1 MTSKSTQ
8 FELLGYN
15 HVALVCAD
23 MQKTVDFYEGILGF
37 PLVKTLEYAGGTGQ
51 HFFFQ
56 VTEDDGVAFF
66 WFADAP
72 AAAPGVASAPWQFTD
87 EQGRPTG
94 GIAGVAAKDAMHHLA
109 FDVPLEKIDEYREP
123 AGGGGGGA
131 RRRAAHDRR
140 RGAAGGGLPALAVL
154 PRSRRDHAG
163 VLGNDAALHGGG
175 CAARAGDGGGRSH
188 ALAAGEGRRHR
199 LGGLGIG
206 KTIPATRHKG

>member
-1 MTSKSTQ
+1 MVSKSTQ

-37 PLVKTLEYAGGTGQ
+37 PLVKTLEYAGGNGQ

-72 AAAPGVASAPWQFTD
+72 AAAPGIASAPWQFTD

-94 GIAGVAAKDAMHHLA
+94 GIAWSQMKTCGLLFPNGTANNAPAR
-109 FDVPLEKIDEYREP
+109 FDESI
-123 AGGGGGGA
+123 AISA
-131 RRRAAHDRR
+131 
-140 RGAAGGGLPALAVL
+140 
-154 PRSRRDHAG
+154 
-163 VLGNDAALHGGG
+163 
-175 CAARAGDGGGRSH
+175 
-188 ALAAGEGRRHR
+188 
-199 LGGLGIG
+199 
-206 KTIPATRHKG
+206 

>member
-1 MTSKSTQ
+1 MVSKSTQ

-72 AAAPGVASAPWQFTD
+72 AAAPGIASAPWQFTD
-87 EQGRPTG
+87 EQGRPTP

-109 FDVPLEKIDEYREP
+109 FDVPLDQIDEYRQ
-123 AGGGGGGA
+123 
-131 RRRAAHDRR
+131 RLRAAGVEVQDVERHTTDGQGNQAPDCIRSLYFR
-140 RGAAGGGLPALAVL
+140 DPDGIMLEFSAMTRPFTAQDVRDAPARAA
-154 PRSRRDHAG
+154 
-163 VLGNDAALHGGG
+163 DAAT
-175 CAARAGDGGGRSH
+175 
-188 ALAAGEGRRHR
+188 RRQ
-199 LGGLGIG
+199 G
-206 KTIPATRHKG
+206 KVAVTV

>member
-1 MTSKSTQ
+1 MVSKSTQ
-8 FELLGYN
+8 FDLLGYN

-72 AAAPGVASAPWQFTD
+72 AAAPGIASAPWQFTD

-94 GIAGVAAKDAMHHLA
+94 GIAGVAAKDSMHHLA
-109 FDVPLEKIDEYREP
+109 FDVPLDKIDEYRE
-123 AGGGGGGA
+123 
-131 RRRAAHDRR
+131 RLRAAGVDVHDVERHTSDAS
-140 RGAAGGGLPALAVL
+140 GAVTDDCIRSLYFRDPDGIMLEFSAMTRSFSEADVQHAPARAADAE
-154 PRSRRDHAG
+154 SRRQP
-163 VLGNDAALHGGG
+163 
-175 CAARAGDGGGRSH
+175 
-188 ALAAGEGRRHR
+188 
-199 LGGLGIG
+199 G
-206 KTIPATRHKG
+206 KVAVTV

>member
-1 MTSKSTQ
+1 MVSKSTQ

-87 EQGRPTG
+87 EAGRATP

-109 FDVPLEKIDEYREP
+109 FDVPLDKIDEYRE
-123 AGGGGGGA
+123 
-131 RRRAAHDRR
+131 RLRAAGVEVQDVERHTSDAS
-140 RGAAGGGLPALAVL
+140 GAVTDDCI
-154 PRSRRDHAG
+154 RSLYFRDPDGIMLEFSAMTRSFGDADVQHAP
-163 VLGNDAALHGGG
+163 
-175 CAARAGDGGGRSH
+175 ARAADAPARQQP
-188 ALAAGEGRRHR
+188 
-199 LGGLGIG
+199 G
-206 KTIPATRHKG
+206 KVAVTV